1 MLDEFLIEFG
11 DTSIKMIGSYKEFKL
26 APQLHS
32 TSDILWV
39 TVETRYAK
47 WNERRQHSVRFLL
60 FKQLQLPE
68 SHSNKAREIWKC

>member
-32 TSDILWV
+32 TSDIC
-39 TVETRYAK
+39 E
-47 WNERRQHSVRFLL
+47 
-60 FKQLQLPE
+60 
-68 SHSNKAREIWKC
+68 